1 VDAIDKRG
9 GEEATGP
16 PIAEP
21 TSSPGIMQTWLFQ
34 RFTRPDHPDLV
45 PSTLEIRGTP
55 PRLWIERQPSTLPVP
70 TKGTV
75 YEDFSCAGNLGPC
88 MVDEPVKPP
97 PIADAENRVCHGHS
111 YPFPGTREWEPILG
125 DHISTPI
132 FGLAR
137 GSHLAGEDNILTHEH
152 QYDEGCHIVDC
163 PSDWNVSVLPIGP
176 QRNIAPETSIV
187 AENTYVELEYEAYY
201 ANHAHVSTDWPLVG
215 DLFAAAG
222 RWIIDCGHRPRR
234 TELHP
239 VFMYSKMKAEQFQGH
254 LATRADVWVNGWWPG
269 DPIDFDIFPPPTPSP
284 DATLVLNKP
293 VDADAAFNVSLTYSL
308 QPESANH
315 VHVQFTA
322 TIRQNEVTDA
332 GEMRFQSG
340 RGYEGQWYIYW
351 VP

>member
-1 VDAIDKRG
+1 
-9 GEEATGP
+9 
-16 PIAEP
+16 
-21 TSSPGIMQTWLFQ
+21 M
-34 RFTRPDHPDLV
+34 
-45 PSTLEIRGTP
+45 
-55 PRLWIERQPSTLPVP
+55 
-70 TKGTV
+70 
-75 YEDFSCAGNLGPC
+75 
-88 MVDEPVKPP
+88 
-97 PIADAENRVCHGHS
+97 
-111 YPFPGTREWEPILG
+111 
-125 DHISTPI
+125 
-132 FGLAR
+132 
-137 GSHLAGEDNILTHEH
+137 
-152 QYDEGCHIVDC
+152 
-163 PSDWNVSVLPIGP
+163 
-176 QRNIAPETSIV
+176 
-187 AENTYVELEYEAYY
+187 ELEYEAYY
-201 ANHAHVSTDWPLVG
+201 ANHAHVFMDWPLVG

-269 DPIDFDIFPPPTPSP
+269 DPIDFDIFPPPRPSP

-322 TIRQNEVTDA
+322 PIRQNEVTDA